1 MARLRWLVCPP
12 FTDAK
17 ASRAA
22 QRGRHAAVQH
32 VGESRLY
39 GADCSSPCSTLLVA
53 RHVVSS
59 SPRASSVPPSMSS
72 VTSSL
77 SVPSTASSRGTAAA
91 AAMGLESPRR
101 ISCSTRCARV
111 SRSSTSSVLC
121 RCPSCIRCRARSR
134 CSSGAGSSLT
144 IHSFGRSRIRAVFHD
159 ARTKSFSTSE
169 KNRRV
174 IEGTVCRFSFAAI
187 CEISCGGTLTNWSFV
202 HGTPNAIGRTTSP
215 VTQTSVTG
223 TPTTVRSSSV
233 AAVIASSHATGGTPM
248 IQWWP

>member
-1 MARLRWLVCPP
+1 MARLRWWACQP
-12 FTDAK
+12 FTDTQ

-32 VGESRLY
+32 VRESRLY
-39 GADCSSPCSTLLVA
+39 WAYCSSPCSPFLVA

-59 SPRASSVPPSMSS
+59 SPRASRVPPSMSS

-101 ISCSTRCARV
+101 ISCSTRWARV
-111 SRSSTSSVLC
+111 PRSWTSSVLC

-134 CSSGAGSSLT
+134 CSSGPGSSST
-144 IHSFGRSRIRAVFHD
+144 VHSFGRSRIRAAFHD

-169 KNRRV
+169 KNCRV
-174 IEGTVCRFSFAAI
+174 IEGTVRWFSFAAI
-187 CEISCGGTLTNWSFV
+187 CEISCGGTIMNLSFV

-223 TPTTVRSSSV
+223 TPTTVRSSLV

-248 IQWWP
+248 IQ